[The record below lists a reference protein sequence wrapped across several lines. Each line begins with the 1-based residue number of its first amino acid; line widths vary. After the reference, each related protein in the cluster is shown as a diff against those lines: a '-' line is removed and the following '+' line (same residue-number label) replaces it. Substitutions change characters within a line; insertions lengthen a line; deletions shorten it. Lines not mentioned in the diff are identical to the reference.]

1 MNGITV
7 PMAIVDFIP
16 VVLFFAAAVL
26 LQRDLY
32 NKMVKGAYA
41 LLATGSVMVLIGG
54 LFKAGWKILYALSIC
69 DYPLLE
75 NSFFPMQGPGF
86 LMVFLALVGM
96 FTPWNRGRTVT
107 MSVAAVPVY
116 TSSMPF
122 VIMQTVGCAGAQWSL
137 FALSLK
143 MRQRLAAVMYVISFW
158 FMLGMGY
165 LSATFDDSSSM
176 HWMAQCVNIVSQGSF
191 LWGTVLLHRAG
202 LADWQFGRAGRAV
215 C

>member
-16 VVLFFAAAVL
+16 VVLFFAATVL

-86 LMVFLALVGM
+86 LLVFLALVGI

-107 MSVAAVPVY
+107 MNVAAVPVY

-202 LADWQFGRAGRAV
+202 LADWKFERAGRAV
-215 C
+215 R